1 MAPCDDL
8 LGRTLPPGG
17 VFHQAGDGAVIGE
30 PVPQMDQTVFEE
42 DLRVLS
48 HLRGYH
54 EDLRRY
60 SNLIKQ
66 AHPRG
71 MSALK
76 LVLGRPVASDSLIGA
91 VCRYVADGVSIASA
105 VEAAELFG
113 TAPTAFLDEIASRPD
128 FPEPVFASGH
138 RRLWTT
144 ADLETYRSRGPG
156 A

>member
-1 MAPCDDL
+1 
-8 LGRTLPPGG
+8 
-17 VFHQAGDGAVIGE
+17 
-30 PVPQMDQTVFEE
+30 MDRQIFEE

-48 HLRGYH
+48 HLRGYP

-60 SNLIKQ
+60 STLIKQ

-76 LVLGRPVASDSLIGA
+76 LVLNRPAASDSVIAA
-91 VCRYVADGVSIASA
+91 VCRHVAAGVEIASS

-113 TAPTAFLDEIASRPD
+113 VPPDAFLEQVAARPD
-128 FPEPVFASGH
+128 FPEPLFAAAH
-138 RRLWTT
+138 RRIWRR
-144 ADLETYRSRGPG
+144 ADLVTYRAAQDSGE